1 MKRRSVLAAAATAAI
16 LPATAWAQKGAP
28 VVGYLAGQSPAAAA
42 PLRAAFA
49 AGLAETGFRDGSNV
63 TIAFESSEGHA
74 ERLAGLA
81 QELVARP
88 VAVLFASST
97 AAARAARAATRALPI
112 VYTGAS
118 DPVSLG
124 LAESL
129 ARPGGNLTGA
139 TMYAH
144 TFAAKRLEILHE
156 LLPASR
162 QVGVLVNPNN
172 PSAEAVRA
180 DIVAAARTLGVET
193 AFAEAWD
200 NKTIDDALALLASRD
215 IRPVYLGDDPLFTST
230 GGDLMGLAMAR
241 GLAVL
246 STLESQAAAGAL
258 VSYGTDFADIH
269 RQCGVYVGRILKGE
283 KPADLPILLPTRFRL
298 VINQKTARALGIA
311 VPPALLARADA
322 VIE

>member
-1 MKRRSVLAAAATAAI
+1 MKRRFVLAAATAAAV
-16 LPATAWAQKGAP
+16 LPASARAQKGTP

-49 AGLAETGFRDGSNV
+49 AGLAETGFRDGDNV
-63 TIAFESSEGHA
+63 TIVFESSDGHV
-74 ERLAGLA
+74 ERLPGLA
-81 QELVARP
+81 RDLVDRP
-88 VAVLFASST
+88 VTVLFASST
-97 AAARAARAATRALPI
+97 SAARAARAATRSLPI

-124 LAESL
+124 LADSL

-162 QVGVLVNPNN
+162 QVGVLINPNN

-180 DIVAAARTLGVET
+180 DIATAARTLGVET

-200 NKTIDDALALLASRD
+200 NKTIDDALALLASRG
-215 IRPVYLGDDPLFTST
+215 IRPVYLGDDPLFTSA

-258 VSYGTDFADIH
+258 ASYGTDFADIH

-298 VINQKTARALGIA
+298 VINQKTARTLGIV
-311 VPPALLARADA
+311 VPPAVLARADA

>member
-1 MKRRSVLAAAATAAI
+1 MKRRSVLATVAAAAV
-16 LPATAWAQKGAP
+16 LPATSRAQKGAP

-49 AGLAETGFRDGSNV
+49 AGLAEAGFRDGANV
-63 TIAFESSEGHA
+63 RIVFESSEGHA

-81 QELVARP
+81 RELVERP

-97 AAARAARAATRALPI
+97 AAARAARAATRTLPI

-156 LLPASR
+156 LLPAPR

-180 DIVAAARTLGVET
+180 DIVTAARTLGVET

-200 NKTIDDALALLASRD
+200 NKTIDDALALLASRS
-215 IRPVYLGDDPLFTST
+215 IRPVYLGDDPLFTSA
-230 GGDLMGLAMAR
+230 GGDLMGLALAR

-258 VSYGTDFADIH
+258 ASYGTDFADIH